1 MLAIV
6 TGGSRGI
13 GMGIAR
19 GLLDS
24 GYDVIIT
31 ARSESEQV
39 RELSSEYI
47 GRVTFMSVDISSK
60 DSRQT
65 LSDYMDNNQL
75 KIDLLVNNAGVAPKV
90 RRDMLDIDEDD
101 FDYVLDIN
109 LKGTYFLTQLI
120 ANHMAKNMSGRIV
133 NISSVSVYTASV
145 NRGEYCVAKAGISM
159 ITKLFAVRMAE
170 YNVGV
175 FEIRPGIIDTD
186 MTGGVRD
193 KYVEMIENG
202 LTPISRMGKPSDV
215 AGCVNSIVSG
225 NLDFC
230 TGTVLDCDGGF
241 SIRKL

>member
-39 RELSSEYI
+39 AQLSKDFV
-47 GRVTFMSVDISSK
+47 GRVTFLSVDISCK
-60 DSRQT
+60 ESRD
-65 LSDYMDNNQL
+65 LLADYIDNNSL

-90 RRDMLDIDEDD
+90 RRDMLDISEED

-109 LKGTYFLTQLI
+109 LKGTYFMTQLI
-120 ANHMAKNMSGRIV
+120 ANHMTKNNQGRIV
-133 NISSVSVYTASV
+133 NISSVSAYTASV
-145 NRGEYCVAKAGISM
+145 KRGEYCVAKAGISM

-170 YNVGV
+170 FNVGV
-175 FEIRPGIIDTD
+175 FEIRPGVIDTD
-186 MTGGVRD
+186 MTSGVRD
-193 KYVEMIENG
+193 TYVKMIEDG
-202 LTPISRMGKPSDV
+202 LTPVKRMGTPSDIS
-215 AGCVNSIVSG
+215 GCVNSIASG
-225 NLDFC
+225 AMDFC
-230 TGTVLDCDGGF
+230 TGSVFDCDGGF
-241 SIRKL
+241 SIRRL

>member
-19 GLLDS
+19 GLLKS
-24 GYDVIIT
+24 GYEVIVT

-39 RELSSEYI
+39 KDLSCEFAGKVS
-47 GRVTFMSVDISSK
+47 FLSVDISSK
-60 DSRQT
+60 ESRDG
-65 LSDYMDNNQL
+65 LAKHISDNNL

-90 RRDMLDIDEDD
+90 RRDMLDIEEQD

-109 LKGTYFLTQLI
+109 LKGTYFMTQLI

-133 NISSVSVYTASV
+133 NVSSVSAYTASV
-145 NRGEYCVAKAGISM
+145 KRGEYCVAKAGISM

-186 MTGGVRD
+186 MTSGVRD
-193 KYVEMIENG
+193 TYVEMIENG
-202 LTPISRMGKPSDV
+202 LTPVKRMGTPDDIS
-215 AGCVNSIVSG
+215 GCVTSIASG
-225 NLDFC
+225 AMDFC
-230 TGTVLDCDGGF
+230 TGSVFDCDGGF
-241 SIRKL
+241 SIRRL

>member
-13 GMGIAR
+13 GLGIAR

-39 RELSSEYI
+39 RGLSSEYI
-47 GRVTFMSVDISSK
+47 GRVTFISVDISSK
-60 DSRQT
+60 ESRHA
-65 LSDYMDNNQL
+65 LSEYIDNNQL

-109 LKGTYFLTQLI
+109 LKGTYFMTQLI
-120 ANHMAKNMSGRIV
+120 ANHMANNMSGRIV

-175 FEIRPGIIDTD
+175 FEIRPGIIDTE
-186 MTGGVRD
+186 MTSGVRD

-202 LTPISRMGKPSDV
+202 LTPISRMGKPSDI
-215 AGCVNSIVSG
+215 AGCVNCIISG

-241 SIRKL
+241 SVRKL